1 MNNSRRQFL
10 SSISLLAAGMA
21 LPISAFSFSTKNEK
35 LKIEKK
41 QLESDP
47 SYIEKTARE
56 KYSMKKEG
64 EQVFKVQQKK

>member
-1 MNNSRRQFL
+1 M
-10 SSISLLAAGMA
+10 
-21 LPISAFSFSTKNEK
+21 KNFK
-35 LKIEKK
+35 KRKK

-64 EQVFKVQQKK
+64 EQVFKVQHKKKK